1 MLFIRFEGFI
11 LALLIVSFALQN
23 LSVHADHHQVV
34 FLVERRLMGGNSIK
48 EAQEKDASAKK
59 EPIHVA
65 GISRIAG
72 VSSKEKVGGRKMGM
86 NLKKRDAEMDS
97 RSSTGDAQKLNV
109 EADKNA
115 SKEGPQD
122 FLDNQGQKCTL
133 ETMAINPKR
142 SLQKQVSS
150 LNTNH
155 IISNEDQSDEWRK
168 LLEEADQKVM
178 QMMRRD
184 YSGMRRPRR
193 KPPINNQEPRN

>member
-97 RSSTGDAQKLNV
+97 RSST
-109 EADKNA
+109 DKNA